1 LSSVLLSGGGRKG
14 GNEEVKSK
22 RREAKK
28 LTIVS
33 LVNEINKKWMEVSC
47 QVAIK
52 NRREGKRKKK
62 RDKRS

>member
-1 LSSVLLSGGGRKG
+1 
-14 GNEEVKSK
+14 
-22 RREAKK
+22 
-28 LTIVS
+28 VS